1 MFVKNASYPLRD
13 GKEKHVVTISVRP
26 IGNGHTYA
34 MAGYQAANADQDER
48 SHGSEDGK
56 AIKPRAVHEMASLR
70 MSLIYRINNNARR
83 SVPEE
88 ADTPRVRMTIY
99 LASRLKSTFAGAP
112 SFTSSSCVA
121 MPALRC

>member
-1 MFVKNASYPLRD
+1 
-13 GKEKHVVTISVRP
+13 
-26 IGNGHTYA
+26 

-56 AIKPRAVHEMASLR
+56 AIKPMAVHEMASLR

-112 SFTSSSCVA
+112 SFTSISCMA
-121 MPALRC
+121 MPALRCAAWIVYLPAGTLPILKEPSLSETAK